1 MSSIRSSSFLLLTS
15 SFLLL
20 SSFFLLPSP
29 ISAQAQEWQNLE
41 GGDVATIKSA
51 ETLFSNLLS
60 ITIQLIGF
68 ATFLMIIIGGFKYLT
83 SGGDPKA
90 TETAQ
95 ATITKGIA
103 GLVLAVASWF
113 ILQFIADFTGANI
126 LDFSIGID

>member
-1 MSSIRSSSFLLLTS
+1 MHTTIRPLFLLLTS
-15 SFLLL
+15 FFLLL

-29 ISAQAQEWQNLE
+29 ISAQAAEWEHQDN
-41 GGDVATIKSA
+41 GVATIKSA
-51 ETLFSNLLS
+51 ETLFSNILS
-60 ITIQLIGF
+60 IAIQLIGF
-68 ATFLMIIIGGFKYLT
+68 TTFLMIIIGGFKYLT

-90 TETAQ
+90 TEAAQ

-126 LDFSIGID
+126 LNFSIGID